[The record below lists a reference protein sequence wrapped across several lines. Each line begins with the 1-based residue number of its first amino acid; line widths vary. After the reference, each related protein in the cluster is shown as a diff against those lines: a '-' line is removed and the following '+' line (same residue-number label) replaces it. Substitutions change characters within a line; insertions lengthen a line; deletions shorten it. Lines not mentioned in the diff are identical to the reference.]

1 MSTYNIYLALLA
13 QLDKLARHN
22 RQGSFQTKRRYY
34 EAMQRFCRYLAENHI
49 VMKKPNTVAGI
60 VAIVLA
66 ALLGVGW
73 ALYTGAVW
81 SVQLVLLLVALA
93 FLSWLCAMLGY
104 DKVMQTLAQIKR

>member
-1 MSTYNIYLALLA
+1 MKLDMFAFALLVVSTLTGLVVQA
-13 QLDKLARHN
+13 IK
-22 RQGSFQTKRRYY
+22 
-34 EAMQRFCRYLAENHI
+34 AMLAENHI

-66 ALLGVGW
+66 VLLGVGW
-73 ALYTGAVW
+73 VLYTGAVW
-81 SVQLVLLLVALA
+81 SVQLVLLLVALG

>member
-1 MSTYNIYLALLA
+1 MKLDMFAFALLVVSTLTGLVVQA
-13 QLDKLARHN
+13 IK
-22 RQGSFQTKRRYY
+22 
-34 EAMQRFCRYLAENHI
+34 AMLAENHI

-60 VAIVLA
+60 VAVVLA

-73 ALYTGAVW
+73 VLYTGAVW

-104 DKVMQTLAQIKR
+104 DKVMQTLAQLKR

>member
-1 MSTYNIYLALLA
+1 MKLDMFAFALLVVSTLTGLVVQA
-13 QLDKLARHN
+13 IK
-22 RQGSFQTKRRYY
+22 
-34 EAMQRFCRYLAENHI
+34 AMLAENHI

-73 ALYTGAVW
+73 VLYTGTVW

-104 DKVMQTLAQIKR
+104 DKVMQTLAQLKR

>member
-1 MSTYNIYLALLA
+1 MKLDMFAFALLVVSTLTGLVVQA
-13 QLDKLARHN
+13 IK
-22 RQGSFQTKRRYY
+22 
-34 EAMQRFCRYLAENHI
+34 AMLAENHI

-73 ALYTGAVW
+73 VLYTGAVW

-104 DKVMQTLAQIKR
+104 DKVMQTLAQLKR

>member
-1 MSTYNIYLALLA
+1 MFAFALLVVSTLTGLVVQA
-13 QLDKLARHN
+13 IK
-22 RQGSFQTKRRYY
+22 
-34 EAMQRFCRYLAENHI
+34 AMLAENHI

-73 ALYTGAVW
+73 VLYTGAVW

-104 DKVMQTLAQIKR
+104 DKVMQTLAQLKR

>member
-1 MSTYNIYLALLA
+1 MKIDMFAFALLVVSTLTGLVVQA
-13 QLDKLARHN
+13 IK
-22 RQGSFQTKRRYY
+22 
-34 EAMQRFCRYLAENHI
+34 AMLAENHI

-73 ALYTGAVW
+73 VLYTGAVW

-104 DKVMQTLAQIKR
+104 DKVMQTLAQLKR

>member
-1 MSTYNIYLALLA
+1 MKIDMFAFALLVVST
-13 QLDKLARHN
+13 LTGLV
-22 RQGSFQTKRRYY
+22 T
-34 EAMQRFCRYLAENHI
+34 EAIKAMLAEKHI

-73 ALYTGAVW
+73 ALYTGAVR

-104 DKVMQTLAQIKR
+104 DKVMQTLAQLRR

>member
-1 MSTYNIYLALLA
+1 MKLDMFAFALLVVSTLTGLVVQA
-13 QLDKLARHN
+13 IK
-22 RQGSFQTKRRYY
+22 
-34 EAMQRFCRYLAENHI
+34 AMLAEAHI

-73 ALYTGAVW
+73 VLYTGAVW

-104 DKVMQTLAQIKR
+104 DKVMQTLAQLRR

>member
-1 MSTYNIYLALLA
+1 MKIDMFAFALLVVSTLTGLVVQA
-13 QLDKLARHN
+13 IK
-22 RQGSFQTKRRYY
+22 
-34 EAMQRFCRYLAENHI
+34 AMLAENHI

-73 ALYTGAVW
+73 VLYTGAAW
-81 SVQLVLLLVALA
+81 SVRLVLLLVALG

-104 DKVMQTLAQIKR
+104 DKVMQTLAQLRR

>member
-1 MSTYNIYLALLA
+1 MKLDMFAFALLA
-13 QLDKLARHN
+13 VSTLTGLVVQAIK
-22 RQGSFQTKRRYY
+22 
-34 EAMQRFCRYLAENHI
+34 AMLAENHI

-73 ALYTGAVW
+73 VLYTGTPLTT
-81 SVQLVLLLVALA
+81 QLALLLVALA

-104 DKVMQTLAQIKR
+104 DKVMQTLAQLRR